1 MKNRTIFLA
10 IATVLLL
17 LAGGIGIS
25 RLCQKT
31 VPGEQPPRQKQLYP
45 PFVYKPD
52 SAERVRWKK
61 LNPKELEE
69 LEELEF
75 RKFED
80 YMSDFDSRKFTL
92 DEPNIVLESN
102 PMAKLKGYKQYKE
115 WEDYKYDPDYILY
128 PGMHIH
134 GMTKEQVLE
143 KYKDNRMVSYG
154 EADTLRYGILISSG
168 GVLPKLRFMVSDL
181 HYAEISSCSWLF
193 IREPYPLVRVV
204 YFIRDGNVQRAFWGY
219 EVNLSRADMMDL
231 PTIP

>member
-17 LAGGIGIS
+17 LAGGIGIN

-31 VPGEQPPRQKQLYP
+31 APEEQPPRQKQLYP

-52 SAERVRWKK
+52 SATRARWEK
-61 LNPKELEE
+61 LNPSEQK
-69 LEELEF
+69 ELEF

-92 DEPNIVLESN
+92 DEPNIVLEPN
-102 PMAKLKGYKQYKE
+102 PMAKLKGYEEYKAY
-115 WEDYKYDPDYILY
+115 EDYKYPFDYIWY

-154 EADTLRYGILISSG
+154 EADTFRYGIHIEHKLYFPFIAFMYQTCIMQKSVVVFGILDGKDTQSRELSTSLEMAMCNEHALDMKLI
-168 GVLPKLRFMVSDL
+168 
-181 HYAEISSCSWLF
+181 YQN
-193 IREPYPLVRVV
+193 IR
-204 YFIRDGNVQRAFWGY
+204 
-219 EVNLSRADMMDL
+219 
-231 PTIP
+231 

>member
-1 MKNRTIFLA
+1 MKHKKLLILLFLFL
-10 IATVLLL
+10 I
-17 LAGGIGIS
+17 AGGIGIN

-31 VPGEQPPRQKQLYP
+31 APEEQPPKQKQLYP

-52 SAERVRWKK
+52 SATRARWEK
-61 LNPKELEE
+61 LNPKEQEE
-69 LEELEF
+69 LEI

-92 DEPNIVLESN
+92 DEPNIVLDPN
-102 PMAKLKGYKQYKE
+102 PMSKLKGYKRYKE
-115 WEDYKYDPDYILY
+115 WEDYKYDPDHILY

-181 HYAEISSCSWLF
+181 HYAEISSCSWVF
-193 IREPYPLVRVV
+193 IREPYPLARVV
-204 YFIRDGNVQRAFWGY
+204 YFIRDGNVQRACWGY
-219 EVNLSRADMMDL
+219 EVNLSRVDMMDL

>member
-1 MKNRTIFLA
+1 MKHKKLLILLFLFL
-10 IATVLLL
+10 I
-17 LAGGIGIS
+17 AGGIGIN

-31 VPGEQPPRQKQLYP
+31 APEEQPPKQKQLYP

-52 SAERVRWKK
+52 SATRARWEK
-61 LNPKELEE
+61 LNPSEQK
-69 LEELEF
+69 ELEF

-92 DEPNIVLESN
+92 DEPNIVLEPN
-102 PMAKLKGYKQYKE
+102 PMAKLKGYEEYKGY
-115 WEDYKYDPDYILY
+115 EDYKYPFDYIWY

-154 EADTLRYGILISSG
+154 DTDTLRYGILISSG
-168 GVLPKLRFMVSDL
+168 SVLPKLRFMVSDL

-193 IREPYPLVRVV
+193 IREPYPLLRTV
-204 YFIRDGNVQRAFWGY
+204 YFIRDGDVQRAFWGY
-219 EVNLSRADMMDL
+219 EINPLKCAIDNSK
-231 PTIP
+231 IP

>member
-31 VPGEQPPRQKQLYP
+31 VPEEQPPRQKQLYP

-52 SAERVRWKK
+52 SATRARWEK
-61 LNPKELEE
+61 LNPKEQEE
-69 LEELEF
+69 LEI

-80 YMSDFDSRKFTL
+80 YTDFDSRKYTL
-92 DEPNIVLESN
+92 DEPYIVLDPN
-102 PMAKLKGYKQYKE
+102 PMSKLKGYKRYKE
-115 WEDYKYDPDYILY
+115 WEDYKYDPDHILY

-154 EADTLRYGILISSG
+154 DTDTLRYGILISSG
-168 GVLPKLRFMVSDL
+168 SVLPKLRFMVSDL

-193 IREPYPLVRVV
+193 IREPYPLLRTV
-204 YFIRDGNVQRAFWGY
+204 YFIRDGNVQRACWGY
-219 EVNLSRADMMDL
+219 EINRFRVYMMNH

>member
-1 MKNRTIFLA
+1 MKHKKLLILLFLF
-10 IATVLLL
+10 L

-31 VPGEQPPRQKQLYP
+31 VPEEQPPKQKQLYP

-52 SAERVRWKK
+52 SATRARWEK
-61 LNPKELEE
+61 LNPN
-69 LEELEF
+69 
-75 RKFED
+75 ED

-92 DEPNIVLESN
+92 DEPNIVLDPN
-102 PMAKLKGYKQYKE
+102 PMSKLKGYKRYKE
-115 WEDYKYDPDYILY
+115 WEDYKYDPDHILY

-154 EADTLRYGILISSG
+154 DTDTLRYGILISSG
-168 GVLPKLRFMVSDL
+168 SVLPKIRFMVSDL

-193 IREPYPLVRVV
+193 IREPYPLLRTV
-204 YFIRDGNVQRAFWGY
+204 YFIRDGNVQRACWGY
-219 EVNLSRADMMDL
+219 EINRFRIDMMDL